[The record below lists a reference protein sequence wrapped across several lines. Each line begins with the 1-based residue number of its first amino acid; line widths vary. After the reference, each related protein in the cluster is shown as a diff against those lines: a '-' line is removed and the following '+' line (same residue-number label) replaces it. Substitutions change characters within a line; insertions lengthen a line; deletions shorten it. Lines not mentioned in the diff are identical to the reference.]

1 MATTATATATA
12 ATGMSARDYQHKRFR
27 ARGGDSGSRG
37 TAGDEHP
44 VITAMDSMPTR
55 IVTPTKSRS
64 SSPTKSTGTSTMGG
78 SEAVMLDG
86 EGHRNGS
93 SSPSLKQVPRHIQME
108 MEDNDKSS
116 IAPLMSEGSD
126 ELSEGGSNSN
136 SISNQMKRMVQ
147 TNYAQPPKSPE
158 QLVHMATATR
168 TGDVNLSPHR
178 TDESLRYSLSTSS
191 KKHRHNEEGH
201 RRVGDGL
208 VGTTSKTKLQVA
220 HSLALK
226 STSTGEQK
234 RVSESQLLHSRTSSS
249 SSRPKDP
256 NAYKIFLLLLQP
268 KSKIFEL
275 IQLIYSPNDTTLG
288 DILKMIPANASEVAL
303 GTQEYLG
310 LCRPKGKEELLDKNL
325 LASKP
330 KSAGTSAGDTKSAN
344 ITMGEILVAIPQ
356 GYTGPDVAALSKQ
369 ILDNPKIVKLLKRS
383 DPLALK
389 KRRSSR
395 SHRHSSNTSSSRK
408 GSSRRQLEILN
419 KLDEEEE
426 GNQEQKMKQA
436 MEHATAEAAEA
447 NAAIRGGSMIKIK
460 RSDSMQSASGSA
472 SIKSIGNMSMQES
485 LDESYSSWSKS
496 FDNSFAT
503 QSSICGG
510 VSRRAMRRKERQVR
524 RMIVLKR
531 TGAAAF
537 FLMIGVYF
545 MDPRGYAEQIDNVT
559 DSPMGLAGIFQC
571 FFLLLTL
578 YKMERFFRVDDG
590 EQIRRCPFL
599 KASANAMD
607 QLRTRYSNKLNKKP
621 SKKHRRNSGEESF
634 QSSPHRLRNFSL
646 KADHHS
652 DDDQDTTGSL

>member
-1 MATTATATATA
+1 MTATATATA
-12 ATGMSARDYQHKRFR
+12 TETTGMSARDYQHKRFR
-27 ARGGDSGSRG
+27 ARGGDSSSRG
-37 TAGDEHP
+37 RTTDDEHP
-44 VITAMDSMPTR
+44 VLTSIDSMPAR
-55 IVTPTKSRS
+55 IVTPTRSRT
-64 SSPTKSTGTSTMGG
+64 SSPAKSTGTSTMGG
-78 SEAVMLDG
+78 SEAVIMDG
-86 EGHRNGS
+86 EGRTNDS
-93 SSPSLKQVPRHIQME
+93 SADPKQVPSHIQMVE

-116 IAPLMSEGSD
+116 IAPVTSEGSED
-126 ELSEGGSNSN
+126 SN

-158 QLVHMATATR
+158 HMLHTATATG
-168 TGDVNLSPHR
+168 TGDLSSSPFR
-178 TDESLRYSLSTSS
+178 TEEPRRYSLGSSS
-191 KKHRHNEEGH
+191 KKHYHKEEG
-201 RRVGDGL
+201 RRRASDGMA
-208 VGTTSKTKLQVA
+208 GAPGKTKLQAA
-220 HSLALK
+220 HNLALK

-234 RVSESQLLHSRTSSS
+234 RVSDTQLLSSRSS
-249 SSRPKDP
+249 SSRPDP

-288 DILKMIPANASEVAL
+288 DILKMIPDNASEHAL
-303 GTQEYLG
+303 GAQEYLG
-310 LCRPKGKEELLDKNL
+310 LCRPKGAQELLDKNL

-330 KSAGTSAGDTKSAN
+330 TLAGASGDTKSAD

-356 GYTGPDVAALSKQ
+356 GYSGQDVAALSKQ

-383 DPLALK
+383 DPLTRK

-395 SHRHSSNTSSSRK
+395 SHRHSSGTSGSRRS
-408 GSSRRQLEILN
+408 GSRRQLEILN

-436 MEHATAEAAEA
+436 MEHATAEANTA
-447 NAAIRGGSMIKIK
+447 NAAIRSGSIIKIK
-460 RSDSMQSASGSA
+460 RSDSMHSASE
-472 SIKSIGNMSMQES
+472 KSVGNMSMQES

-503 QSSICGG
+503 QSSLCGG
-510 VSRRAMRRKERQVR
+510 VSRRAIRRKERQAR

-537 FLMIGVYF
+537 SLMIGVYF
-545 MDPRGYAEQIDNVT
+545 LDPRGYAEQIDEVT
-559 DSPMGLAGIFQC
+559 DNPMGLAGIFQC

-578 YKMERFFRVDDG
+578 YKMERFFCIDDG

-607 QLRTRYSNKLNKKP
+607 QLKTRYSNKLKQNP
-621 SKKHRRNSGEESF
+621 SKIYRNSGEEASI

-646 KADHHS
+646 KADRSS
-652 DDDQDTTGSL
+652 DDEQDTTGSL